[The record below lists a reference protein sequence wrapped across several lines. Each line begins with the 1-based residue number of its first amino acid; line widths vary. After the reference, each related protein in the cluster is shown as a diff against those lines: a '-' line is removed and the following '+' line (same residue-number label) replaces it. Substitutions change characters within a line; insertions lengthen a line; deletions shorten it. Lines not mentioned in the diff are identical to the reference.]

1 MIRITQVLNKGTA
14 SDSPTAYQADN
25 DNCVSRSLSSLLP
38 IDEAGRKG
46 GTGLLLSYLLRLT
59 LSRSG
64 SSYANSLY
72 EVGPLIIRFGHH
84 AAWKHT

>member
-1 MIRITQVLNKGTA
+1 MIRITQVLSKGA
-14 SDSPTAYQADN
+14 ISISPTAYQADN
-25 DNCVSRSLSSLLP
+25 DNCVSRSFFSLLP

-46 GTGLLLSYLLRLT
+46 GTGLLLSYLFRLT

-72 EVGPLIIRFGHH
+72 ESGTLRIRFGHH